1 MHVSRFWRTLTLSSP
16 RLWAGVRIT
25 GIRNHK
31 KSKLPRWSDGLEH
44 CDSAPRLQ
52 SALMRA
58 GAVPLDVC
66 ISDFYDF
73 YGTQEEDHRTHQA
86 LLKEG
91 CKMGVDNWKSL
102 EIMLHVRSVDRLLHG
117 RFASLEELSI
127 CGFQPSV
134 LHHLL
139 VDAPRLRTIT
149 LRHVCLRPWAV
160 LPFWSKIR
168 SFSFARITS
177 FDNDE
182 FDAFSTILETSQ
194 SLESL
199 QIELQDICPPQWAPL
214 HSRMPIVFPHLR
226 SLTYHGH
233 WAIPIVAP
241 NLTQLAIKDIR
252 LPELLQTDYL
262 DGASFIE
269 MPHLIQLSLTC
280 TILSDLAILRAL
292 RLKDLTLR
300 SMMKPNT
307 NEGLASVW
315 THETGEKSG
324 NGSGLFPSLS
334 ILRLENF
341 TASFTVLRSAL
352 ECLSPQLHQLHF
364 KNCSLP
370 RTFFRVFCGGSPRHS
385 ALSTSASAAQ
395 TSHSP
400 PPLLP
405 PRQARYLCPSLEI
418 MSIVIHERARADK
431 RVIRRALLDLVHIRK
446 ISGLNLDSLMVD
458 WDESGKRE
466 ELVHH
471 GSSNSFMG

>member
-16 RLWAGVRIT
+16 RLWAGVRIA
-25 GIRNHK
+25 GIPSHK
-31 KSKLPRWSDGLEH
+31 KSNLPRWSDGLEY
-44 CDSAPRLQ
+44 CDSASRLQ
-52 SALMRA
+52 SALTRA
-58 GAVPLDVC
+58 GTVPLDVC
-66 ISDFYDF
+66 IKFYHF
-73 YGTQEEDHRTHQA
+73 NGTQEENVEDDRTRQA

-91 CKMGVDNWKSL
+91 RKMGVDNWRSL
-102 EIMLHVRSVDRLLHG
+102 EVFVLNVTSVDGLLHG

-127 CGFQPSV
+127 FGFQSSV

-139 VDAPRLRTIT
+139 VDAPLLRTIA
-149 LRHVCLRPWAV
+149 LRHVCPQPWAV
-160 LPFWSKIR
+160 LPFWSRIR
-168 SFSFARITS
+168 SFTFVRSTS
-177 FDNDE
+177 FNNNE

-199 QIELQDICPPQWAPL
+199 QIELRGNCPPQWAPL
-214 HSRMPIVFPHLR
+214 HSRMSIVFPHLR

-252 LPELLQTDYL
+252 LPELLQTNYL

-269 MPHLIQLSLTC
+269 MPYLIQLSLTS
-280 TILSDLAILRAL
+280 TILSDLTILRTL

-300 SMMKPNT
+300 SMTKPNT
-307 NEGLASVW
+307 DEGLTSVW
-315 THETGEKSG
+315 THETREKPG
-324 NGSGLFPSLS
+324 NGSGLFPLLS

-352 ECLSPQLHQLHF
+352 ECLSPQLRQLHF

-370 RTFFRVFCGGSPRHS
+370 RTFFRVFCGGEPRRS
-385 ALSTSASAAQ
+385 SFSTSASSAQ
-395 TSHSP
+395 TSPSP
-400 PPLLP
+400 PPLSP
-405 PRQARYLCPSLEI
+405 PRQTRYLCPSLER
-418 MSIVIHERARADK
+418 MSIVVHESARADK
-431 RVIRRALLDLVHIRK
+431 DVIRPALLDLVHIRK
-446 ISGLNLDSLMVD
+446 IAGLNLDSLMVD

-471 GSSNSFMG
+471 ELS